1 MAGASK
7 QGLIRMFVLDTN
19 HVSELIYRTT
29 AGLRLLQRLDE
40 SVQDTAIS
48 AITVEESLRGWLAEI
63 RRQIEPRNQITA
75 YQRLTRQV
83 EVFASWL
90 VLPWDDDAADRF
102 DSLKSLRQQVGT
114 QDLKIA
120 CICLAHDTLLL
131 TRNLA
136 DFQRVPGLRVEN
148 WLD

>member
-1 MAGASK
+1 
-7 QGLIRMFVLDTN
+7 MFVLDTN
-19 HVSELIYRTT
+19 HVSELTYRTT
-29 AGLRLLQRLDE
+29 AGMRLLQRLDDSDQE
-40 SVQDTAIS
+40 VAIS

-63 RRQIEPRNQITA
+63 RRNAAPRNQIAA
-75 YQRLTRQV
+75 YQRLVRQV

-90 VLPWDDDAADRF
+90 VLPWDKDAADRF
-102 DSLKSLRQQVGT
+102 DSLMSLRRQVGT

-120 CICLAHDTLLL
+120 CICLAHEATLL

-136 DFQRVPGLRVEN
+136 DFRPIPGLRVEN

>member
-1 MAGASK
+1 
-7 QGLIRMFVLDTN
+7 MFVLDAN
-19 HVSELIYRTT
+19 HVSELTYRTA
-29 AGLRLLQRLDE
+29 AGLRLLQKLDA
-40 SVQDTAIS
+40 VDQDAAVT

-63 RRQIEPRNQITA
+63 RRRTDSRTQIAA

-90 VLPWDDDAADRF
+90 VPPWDDDAADRF
-102 DSLKSLRQQVGT
+102 DSLKSLRQQIGT

-120 CICLAHDTLLL
+120 CICLAHDTTLL

-136 DFQRVPGLRVEN
+136 DFTPVPGLRVEN

>member
-1 MAGASK
+1 V
-7 QGLIRMFVLDTN
+7 LVLDTN
-19 HVSELIYRTT
+19 HVSELTYRTA
-29 AGLRLLQRLDE
+29 AGLRLIQKLDLTNE
-40 SVQDTAIS
+40 DAAVTAIN
-48 AITVEESLRGWLAEI
+48 VEESLRGWLAEI
-63 RRQIEPRNQITA
+63 RRRTDPRTQIAA
-75 YQRLTRQV
+75 YQRLIRQV

-90 VLPWDDDAADRF
+90 VLPWDEDAANHF

-120 CICLAHDTLLL
+120 CICLAHDATLL

-136 DFQRVPGLRVEN
+136 DFKPIPGLRVEN

>member
-1 MAGASK
+1 
-7 QGLIRMFVLDTN
+7 MFVLDTN
-19 HVSELIYRTT
+19 HVSELTYRTS
-29 AGLRLLQRLDE
+29 AGLRLLQKL
-40 SVQDTAIS
+40 DTAEQKAAVT

-63 RRQIEPRNQITA
+63 RRRTEPRTQIVA
-75 YQRLTRQV
+75 YQRLIRQV

-90 VLPWDDDAADRF
+90 VLPWDDAAADYF

-120 CICLAHDTLLL
+120 CICLAHDATLL

-136 DFQRVPGLRVEN
+136 DFNPVPGLRVEN

>member
-1 MAGASK
+1 
-7 QGLIRMFVLDTN
+7 MFVLDTN
-19 HVSELIYRTT
+19 HVSQLTYRTS
-29 AGLRLLQRLDE
+29 AGLRLLQKL
-40 SVQDTAIS
+40 DTAEQEAAVT

-63 RRQIEPRNQITA
+63 RRRTEPRTQIVA
-75 YQRLTRQV
+75 YQRLIRQV

-90 VLPWDDDAADRF
+90 VLPWDDDAADYF

-120 CICLAHDTLLL
+120 CICLAHDAILL

-136 DFQRVPGLRVEN
+136 DFNPVPGLRVEN

>member
-1 MAGASK
+1 
-7 QGLIRMFVLDTN
+7 MFVLDTN
-19 HVSELIYRTT
+19 HVSELTYRTA
-29 AGLRLLQRLDE
+29 AGLRLLQRLDAAD
-40 SVQDTAIS
+40 QDAAVS
-48 AITVEESLRGWLAEI
+48 AITVEESLRGWLAQI
-63 RRQIEPRNQITA
+63 RRNTEPRNQIAA

-90 VLPWDDDAADRF
+90 VLPWDDDAADHF

-120 CICLAHDTLLL
+120 CICLAHDATLL
-131 TRNLA
+131 TRNLV
-136 DFQRVPGLRVEN
+136 DFKPVPGLRVEN

>member
-1 MAGASK
+1 V
-7 QGLIRMFVLDTN
+7 LVLDTN
-19 HVSELIYRTT
+19 HVSELTYRTA
-29 AGLRLLQRLDE
+29 AGLRLIQKLDVTNE
-40 SVQDTAIS
+40 DAAVTAIN
-48 AITVEESLRGWLAEI
+48 VEESLRGWLAEI
-63 RRQIEPRNQITA
+63 RRRTDPRTQIAA
-75 YQRLTRQV
+75 YQRLIRQV

-90 VLPWDDDAADRF
+90 VLPWDEDAANHF

-120 CICLAHDTLLL
+120 CICLAHDATLL

-136 DFQRVPGLRVEN
+136 DFKPIPGLRVEN